1 MLNSVS
7 IVKCESYDL
16 TAVEIAIREALSY
29 YEGINYFIK
38 PGDKVCLKPNLLSD
52 SKPESAIIT
61 HPVIV
66 EVVTKMVYEAGGV
79 PIIVDSPGAGIP
91 HTANALKKVY
101 QTAGYDRIAEKY
113 QNILNFDTTW
123 SFISNPSAK
132 LVKRLEV
139 INPVL
144 ECNKIINLPKF
155 KSHTFTVFSGAVKNM
170 FGVVPGFIKP
180 GYHARLQDV
189 TYFSELLLDL
199 ISLIKPTL
207 NIMDAVEGIEG
218 DGPGAL
224 GKIRKIGYILVSND
238 ALALDATMA
247 KIACTAIDSIPLL
260 TAARQRGIMQYSDY
274 EIKINQG
281 EIKDYMISD
290 FELPKTYD
298 PKGFGFKPYM
308 QKLITPL
315 VKNIFSLKPVIKK
328 SKCQGCENC
337 VNACPTKV
345 IKIVNQKAKINYS
358 DCIRCYCC
366 VEACPEAAI
375 EPELPFYTRILYHTG
390 VIGLFQKNVW
400 KNPKLYLNK
409 KSASKIN

>member
-1 MLNSVS
+1 MSGSVS
-7 IVKCESYDL
+7 IIRCDSYNL
-16 TAVEIAIREALSY
+16 TSVEAAIREALSY
-29 YEGINYFIK
+29 YGGINAFIK
-38 PGDKVCLKPNLLSD
+38 PNDKVCLKPNLLSN

-66 EVVTKMVYEAGGV
+66 EIVTKIVCEAGGV

-91 HTANALKKVY
+91 HTTKALEKVY

-123 SFISNPSAK
+123 SFIPNPSAK
-132 LVKRLEV
+132 LIKRLEV

-144 ECNKIINLPKF
+144 DCNKIINLPKF
-155 KSHTFTVFSGAVKNM
+155 KTHTFTVFSGAVKNM
-170 FGVVPGFIKP
+170 FGIVPGFVKP

-189 TYFSELLLDL
+189 SYFSELLLDL

-207 NIMDAVEGIEG
+207 NIMDAVQGIEG

-224 GKIRKIGYILVSND
+224 GKIRQIGYILASND
-238 ALALDATMA
+238 AIALDTVMT
-247 KIACTAIDSIPLL
+247 KIAGADIDSIPLL
-260 TAARQRGIMQYSDY
+260 TAARQRGIIQNSDH
-274 EIKINQG
+274 EIKLHQG
-281 EIKDYMISD
+281 KIEEFIISD

-298 PKGFGFKPYM
+298 PKGFGFKPYF

-328 SKCQGCENC
+328 FKCQGCKNC
-337 VNACPTKV
+337 VDACPTKV

-366 VEACPEAAI
+366 IEACPEAAI

-390 VIGLFQKNVW
+390 VIGLFQKTRLE
-400 KNPKLYLNK
+400 KPKTLFK
-409 KSASKIN
+409 